1 MVAGAE
7 QPDPVQHGI
16 EVLVAVT
23 DEPRAMPLPAIDALA
38 PVPGVGAQQ
47 LLQQRGAQPG
57 HRSADRQLHC
67 DQVGTEDPSAPTASA
82 TSRSTSAVNSAAIWS
97 QSPLFVPR
105 CAGRGRRGRRVRW
118 AGLADRLV
126 DRHDLLTDLR
136 ETVIVGQL
144 GAHLVHLLDR
154 ELPPLGTPPGHRARP
169 QISRP
174 MPGVTLLRAHTIGL
188 AAAAIVLTDRAA
200 PEIAGRGQLVIQSRS
215 PLLQIL
221 QRVLAHPRLP
231 ILVVYP
237 TTRIHR
243 AQPQLPLPTFVLHTH
258 PAPGLCL
265 HHSQRD
271 ARPRLRR
278 AEAGTPRSCTA

>member
-97 QSPLFVPR
+97 QSPLF
-105 CAGRGRRGRRVRW
+105 CA
-118 AGLADRLV
+118 
-126 DRHDLLTDLR
+126 
-136 ETVIVGQL
+136 
-144 GAHLVHLLDR
+144 
-154 ELPPLGTPPGHRARP
+154 PLF
-169 QISRP
+169 
-174 MPGVTLLRAHTIGL
+174 